1 MNILSKDKRDKLT
14 PAEVLELLKAG
25 NLRFIQ
31 NIKLNRDLLEQV
43 NETATGQ
50 YPYATI
56 LSCMDSRT
64 TSELIFDQGLGD
76 IFAIRI
82 AGNIINDDILGSM
95 EYACK
100 VVKSKVIVVMGHTNC
115 GAVKG
120 ACDDF
125 ELGHL
130 TPLLSKIRPAIY
142 KEKSISENRNSSN
155 PKFVEKVAHLNVKN
169 SMEAIITRSVV
180 LNELVNKK
188 KVGLVG
194 AMYDVSTGKVSWLKT
209 TFGF

>member
-142 KEKSISENRNSSN
+142 KEKSILENRHSSN
-155 PKFVEKVAHLNVKN
+155 PKFVEKVAYLNVSN

>member
-14 PAEVLELLKAG
+14 PADVLELLKAG

-82 AGNIINDDILGSM
+82 AGNVINDDILGSM

-100 VVKSKVIVVMGHTNC
+100 VVQSKVIVVMGHTNC